1 MKRIL
6 VHIDASPR
14 SAVRLALARRLAH
27 RHGAELEAFYG
38 VEPSLVA
45 MPWAGGEGLAAAAA
59 ALAERDDEQRK
70 RAHTMV
76 EQVAEQHALAWID
89 GGTAPYW
96 SLLQHA
102 MYTDLLVL
110 GQPDEQDSLTGPL
123 PPELVANSIMDTGK
137 PALVVPAAG
146 TFEAIPSRILVG
158 WKPTRESARAV
169 TAALPWLRQ
178 AAAIA
183 LATRED
189 EGEADSL
196 ARLAHWLQLQ
206 GVSAPV
212 RQHRL
217 GEGEVG
223 EALLQMAAR
232 TEAELLVMGCYGHS
246 RAREWVLGGASHTV
260 LRGMTLP
267 VLMVH

>member
-14 SAVRLALARRLAH
+14 AAVRLALARSLAR

-45 MPWAGGEGLAAAAA
+45 MPWAGGEGLAVATA
-59 ALAERDDEQRK
+59 ALAERDDEQRQ
-70 RAHTMV
+70 RAHTLV
-76 EQVAEQHALAWID
+76 EQLAGKEPLAWID
-89 GGTAPYW
+89 GGSAPYW

-110 GQPDEQDSLTGPL
+110 GQSDDQDSLTGPL
-123 PPELVANSIMDTGK
+123 TPDLVTNSIMDTGK
-137 PALVVPAAG
+137 PTLLVPAAA
-146 TFEAIPSRILVG
+146 TYEAIPGRILIG
-158 WKPTRESARAV
+158 WKPTRESARAA
-169 TAALPWLRQ
+169 TAALPWLRL
-178 AAAIA
+178 ATTID
-183 LATRED
+183 LATREE

-196 ARLAHWLQLQ
+196 ARLAHWLHLQ
-206 GVSAPV
+206 GVNAPIQ
-212 RQHRL
+212 QHQL

-223 EALLQMAAR
+223 GSLLSLATSTGAG
-232 TEAELLVMGCYGHS
+232 LLVMGCYGHS
-246 RAREWVLGGASHTV
+246 RAREWVLGGATHTV
-260 LRGMTLP
+260 LRTMALP